1 MTACRLAV
9 ALATGMLAAVHD
21 THAQAYPSQPLR
33 VIVPFARGDG
43 ADSVARLVM
52 ERAGAVLGTA
62 ITFDN
67 RPGGSGLSGVQS
79 AARAKPDGH
88 TVLVG
93 DRAQALGASAPAGST
108 GGGPAALRPVA
119 NVAALSAMLVARPS
133 GPSEPMRRFAAQA
146 RPKTVV
152 VASSGMGPL
161 LQRADALLHQIT
173 GSDVALIPY
182 RSTGTALGDLLAG
195 HVDMALGP
203 VPSFMPLV
211 REGRL
216 EALGVASAVQLPA
229 LPNVPAMARSLPG
242 FELSLQLAL
251 FVPAGTPAAV
261 VEKLNAAVLRALS
274 DPQLRSRLGAEGATV
289 EGQEPAPSSSLDR
302 KAQLD
307 PCRQP
312 QRWLA
317 ARQAAVGGQ
326 EHGHQGVA
334 PTLLQRLS
342 GCLS

>member
-1 MTACRLAV
+1 MKARWLAV
-9 ALATGMLAAVHD
+9 ALATGALAAAHEA
-21 THAQAYPSQPLR
+21 HAQAFPSQPLR

-62 ITFDN
+62 VTFDN
-67 RPGGSGLSGVQS
+67 RPGGSGLSGVQT

-93 DRAQALGASAPAGST
+93 DRVQALGASAPTGPASGS
-108 GGGPAALRPVA
+108 PAALQPVA
-119 NVAALSAMLVARPS
+119 NLAALTAMLVARPS
-133 GPSEPMRRFAAQA
+133 GPSDPVRRLPAHAQA
-146 RPKTVV
+146 RPKAVV
-152 VASSGMGPL
+152 VASSGLGPL
-161 LQRADALLHQIT
+161 LQRADALLHQVT
-173 GSDVALIPY
+173 GPHVALVPY

-195 HVDMALGP
+195 HVDMALGT

-216 EALGVASAVQLPA
+216 EALGVASAVRLPA
-229 LPNVPAMARSLPG
+229 LPDVPAIAQSLPG

-251 FVPAGTPAAV
+251 FAPAGTPAAI

-289 EGQEPAPSSSLDR
+289 EGQQPVPSSSLER
-302 KAQLD
+302 KAQLG
-307 PCRQP
+307 PCPEP
-312 QRWLA
+312 QRWFA
-317 ARQAAVGGQ
+317 ARQAAKSTRLCSSVGG
-326 EHGHQGVA
+326 
-334 PTLLQRLS
+334 
-342 GCLS
+342 